1 MYTYLGLLVT
11 MRYGF
16 LILCFLFVSA
26 CKRNQ
31 SPQVTRAIAETE
43 LVEDTAVALVVKPE
57 VSLIPE
63 ADKREA
69 VEDLRFNYLKAKS
82 RVVWKSGNNQDN
94 YVVDIR
100 MKRDSLIWV
109 NIGQAGFT
117 GATGVFD
124 QQHVR
129 FYQKISGQYF
139 DMSYDSL
146 STMLGF
152 RVDFRL
158 LQSLIV
164 GNQPFKRNN
173 SRVIRENENII
184 IKQDSG
190 RIKID
195 NMVGPNRKLK
205 KLLVNDEPTANKLTL
220 DFEEFTSLNQVVFPF
235 SSLIT
240 LDVTNK
246 DNKQVTTVISIKY
259 SKVEL
264 LDTPLEFPFRVPIKL
279 LNSKP

>member
-1 MYTYLGLLVT
+1 
-11 MRYGF
+11 MRYVII
-16 LILCFLFVSA
+16 LLCFVFVGA
-26 CKRNQ
+26 CQRKQ
-31 SPQVTRAIAETE
+31 SVVIVQAIQQDTLVHDTEVAEVKV
-43 LVEDTAVALVVKPE
+43 VEVPL
-57 VSLIPE
+57 LPE
-63 ADKREA
+63 ADRREA

-94 YVVDIR
+94 YTVDIR

-109 NIGQAGFT
+109 NIGQTGIT
-117 GATGVFD
+117 GATGIFD
-124 QQHVR
+124 QQHLR
-129 FYQKISGQYF
+129 FYQKISGEYF
-139 DMSYDSL
+139 DMSYDRL
-146 STMLGF
+146 SVMMGF
-152 RVDFRL
+152 RVDFRM

-205 KLLVNDEPTANKLTL
+205 KLLVNDEPTANKLTM

-240 LDVTNK
+240 LDVKNK
-246 DNKQVTTVISIKY
+246 ENKQVTTVISIKY

-264 LDTPLEFPFRVPIKL
+264 LDAPLEFPFRVPVKL

>member
-1 MYTYLGLLVT
+1 
-11 MRYGF
+11 MRYVIV
-16 LILCFLFVSA
+16 ILCFLFVSA
-26 CKRNQ
+26 CQRKQ
-31 SPQVTRAIAETE
+31 SAPVMNEIQQDSVVR
-43 LVEDTAVALVVKPE
+43 DTIIQEVKKPE
-57 VSLIPE
+57 VPLIPE
-63 ADKREA
+63 ADRREA

-94 YVVDIR
+94 YTVDIR

-124 QQHVR
+124 QQHLR

-139 DMSYDSL
+139 DISYDSL

-152 RVDFRL
+152 RVDFRI

-205 KLLVNDEPTANKLTL
+205 KLLVNDEPTANKMTM
-220 DFEEFTSLNQVVFPF
+220 DFEEFTTLNQVIFPF
-235 SSLIT
+235 TSLIT
-240 LDVTNK
+240 LDVKNK
-246 DNKQVTTVISIKY
+246 ENKQVTTVISIKY

-264 LDTPLEFPFRVPIKL
+264 MDTPLEFPFRVPVKL

>member
-1 MYTYLGLLVT
+1 VG
-11 MRYGF
+11 
-16 LILCFLFVSA
+16 VS
-26 CKRNQ
+26 
-31 SPQVTRAIAETE
+31 
-43 LVEDTAVALVVKPE
+43 
-57 VSLIPE
+57 
-63 ADKREA
+63 
-69 VEDLRFNYLKAKS
+69 
-82 RVVWKSGNNQDN
+82 
-94 YVVDIR
+94 
-100 MKRDSLIWV
+100 
-109 NIGQAGFT
+109 

-124 QQHVR
+124 QQHLR
-129 FYQKISGQYF
+129 LYQKINGQYF

-146 STMLGF
+146 STMMGF
-152 RVDFRL
+152 KVDFRI

-205 KLLVNDEPTANKLTL
+205 KLLVNDEPSTNKLTM
-220 DFEEFTSLNQVVFPF
+220 DFEEFTTLNQVVFPF

-240 LDVTNK
+240 LDVK
-246 DNKQVTTVISIKY
+246 DKENKQVHTVISIKY

-264 LDTPLEFPFRVPIKL
+264 MDTPLEFPFRVPVKL

>member
-1 MYTYLGLLVT
+1 

-100 MKRDSLIWV
+100 MKRDSLIWM